1 MRGQAIRAPDGPSST
16 PRGRDLFWIALLL
29 AALFLPVTAL
39 GRWFGTTYTATEADV
54 VTGVRLLQWS
64 LVALA
69 AVAIALRR
77 LEEGPAAQPAAMVPA
92 PASLAQRW
100 ALGAVLCAAL
110 AVRLYRLDAEL
121 WIDEI
126 LLRTRYAP
134 LEFRQLLS
142 TYDSQN
148 HQPLYSLLAHASFV
162 MAGGTDW
169 SLRLPAVLFGVGSL
183 WALWRFGRQVASGT
197 EALLAVLLLS
207 VSYHHIWFSQNARG
221 YTAAMFF
228 ALVTTGLF
236 LRLCGGDRAP
246 HRLAWGYAILMALSV
261 YTHLAAAL
269 VAAGHAS
276 ALLLTTR
283 WRDAGHRSRALWPSL
298 AICLS
303 ALLTI
308 TLYAPMLPQ
317 VIRAIT
323 APATAVNAAEWTD
336 LRWLLGEAARVLT
349 GGIPG
354 GLVTVAAGLVVV
366 ATGIGSYWRQS
377 RLTTLAMV
385 APIPLTMVVLVA
397 TRHNLWPR
405 FFFFG
410 AGFVVLLA
418 IRGGFVLVR
427 AAVRWQPD
435 RIATV
440 GACGVA
446 LLSLWIVPIAWQPK
460 QQFRAARD
468 FVDGERRPGDAVA
481 VFDIASEIYL
491 LRGWAPTWHR
501 VTSLDALNAIER
513 SAART
518 WIVYT
523 LPARFA
529 AREPE
534 LYRHVTAP
542 PYAEVRTFPAT
553 LGGGEIHILRSDTA
567 SHHD

>member
-1 MRGQAIRAPDGPSST
+1 MRVEATGAPNEHSWT
-16 PRGRDLFWIALLL
+16 PRGGDLFWIAALLVG
-29 AALFLPVTAL
+29 LFLPVGAL
-39 GRWFGTTYTATEADV
+39 ARWFGVTYTATEADV
-54 VTGVRLLQWS
+54 VAGVQLLKWS

-69 AVAIALRR
+69 AAALALRR
-77 LEEGPAAQPAAMVPA
+77 IEVPAGPGTPAALA
-92 PASLAQRW
+92 PVTDAQGWMLA
-100 ALGAVLCAAL
+100 AVLCGAL
-110 AVRLYRLDAEL
+110 VLRLYRLDTEL

-134 LEFRQLLS
+134 LEIRQLLS

-148 HQPLYSLLAHASFV
+148 HQPLYSLLARASFV
-162 MAGGTDW
+162 MTGGADW

-183 WALWRFGRQVASGT
+183 WALWRFGRQVTSDT
-197 EALLAVLLLS
+197 ESLLAVLVLS

-221 YTAAMFF
+221 YTATMFF

-236 LRLCGGDRAP
+236 LRLCAGERAP

-269 VAAGHAS
+269 VAVGHAG

-283 WRDAGHRSRALWPSL
+283 WHDGRDRSRLWWPSL
-298 AICLS
+298 AIGLS

-308 TLYAPMLPQ
+308 TLYAPILPQ
-317 VIRAIT
+317 VVREIMT
-323 APATAVNAAEWTD
+323 PATAPNAAEWTNAGWM
-336 LRWLLGEAARVLT
+336 LREAARVLT

-354 GLVTVAAGLVVV
+354 GLVTVATGLVVV
-366 ATGIGSYWRQS
+366 ATGVASYWRQS
-377 RLTTLAMV
+377 RLTTLAMFV
-385 APIPLTMVVLVA
+385 PLPLTMAALVA
-397 TRHNLWPR
+397 TNHNLWPR

-410 AGFVVLLA
+410 AGFVVLAA

-435 RIATV
+435 RVATV

-446 LLSLWIVPIAWQPK
+446 LLSLWIVPAAWQPK
-460 QQFRAARD
+460 QQFRAALE
-468 FVDGERRPGDAVA
+468 FVEGERRTGDAVA
-481 VFDIASEIYL
+481 VLDIASEMYL
-491 LRGWAPTWHR
+491 LRGWAPSWHP
-501 VTSLDALNAIER
+501 VTSLEELGAIER
-513 SAART
+513 AATRT

-553 LGGGEIHILRSDTA
+553 VGGGEIHVRRSQTA
-567 SHHD
+567 SHDE